1 MRCCHLPLPDPETQ
15 DPEPI
20 CRPTLGPSPHP
31 RGAPPARSGLD
42 IPGATSCPTFT
53 GKRLLPRGEL
63 QAHRYSFHDSRSLG
77 HSPGCPRG
85 MNFGTRAKAPFHH
98 KRSCPATSS

>member
-1 MRCCHLPLPDPETQ
+1 MRCCHLSSAAARPRDPGPR
-15 DPEPI
+15 DPEPV

-31 RGAPPARSGLD
+31 RGGPARSGLD

-53 GKRLLPRGEL
+53 GKRLFPRGEL
-63 QAHRYSFHDSRSLG
+63 QAHRYSFPDSRSLG

-85 MNFGTRAKAPFHH
+85 MNFGTHAN
-98 KRSCPATSS
+98 